1 MDTTNKSPQLLLI
14 VSSLDTHSSPFSLE
28 SQVEIDLNPMVSSV
42 IAFSNYKCKMNLL
55 SFLSLY
61 IL

>member
-42 IAFSNYKCKMNLL
+42 IAFSNYKYKMNLL